1 MRISCGRAEW
11 LDGLEML
18 DLSTDIAASVM
29 RRNAELVAE
38 VRSELDIVSSGDGYV
53 RLAPAS
59 PTASEGW
66 VGRLSP
72 LYPEWLGDDGFV
84 SEHGV
89 RFPYVAGAMANGIA
103 TARLVV
109 AMGRAQMLGFF
120 GSAGLSPPAIER
132 GLSEIEQGLSGTVGA
147 WGANLINSPNEPQ
160 LEADVAA
167 LFLARRVHRVSAS
180 AYMSLTP
187 PVVRYACTGLR
198 SSADGRVRRTNHVFA
213 KVSRPEVAVQF
224 MRPAPSN
231 LLEQLV
237 TSGQLTPEEARL
249 GSVVPVAT
257 AVTAESDS
265 GGHTDHRPLGVLLPA
280 LLQLRDEVESSHGY
294 EGAIR
299 VGAAGGLGTPSAVAA
314 AFALGAAYVVTGS
327 VNQAAVESG
336 VGPDARKMLAA
347 ADLADVGPAA
357 AADMFEQGV
366 KVQVLTRGT
375 MFAARANKLYDL
387 YRRRPHLDALSAD
400 ERAELERTIFRSTLD
415 EAWAATADFWS
426 VRDPSQLDRAARDPK
441 HKMALLFRSY
451 LGRSSR
457 WAIDDVADRRIDY
470 QLWCGPA
477 MGGFNRWV
485 KGSFLEPPEQRTV
498 VQIARNLME
507 GAAKITRAHQAR
519 SLGVPLARSCF
530 EYRPR
535 PLGDESAGG

>member
-1 MRISCGRAEW
+1 MSN
-11 LDGLEML
+11 
-18 DLSTDIAASVM
+18 LSTDIAASVM
-29 RRNAELVAE
+29 RRNAELVE
-38 VRSELDIVSSGDGYV
+38 KIRSELDIIASVDGLV
-53 RLAPAS
+53 RLQPAS
-59 PTASEGW
+59 PSAGTDW
-66 VGRLSP
+66 VGRLPP
-72 LYPEWLGDDGFV
+72 LYPEWLGDVGF
-84 SEHGV
+84 SNDHGV

-103 TARLVV
+103 TAELVV
-109 AMGRAQMLGFF
+109 AMGRASMLGFF
-120 GSAGLSPPAIER
+120 GSAGLSPPAIEQ
-132 GLSEIEQGLSGTVGA
+132 GLTEIEQGLAGTRAA

-160 LEADVAA
+160 LEADVAG
-167 LFLARRVHRVSAS
+167 LFLARRVQRVSAS

-198 SSADGRVRRTNHVFA
+198 RLDDGRIARTNHVFA

-224 MRPAPSN
+224 MRPAPSG

-237 TSGQLTPEEARL
+237 ASGQLTPQEARL
-249 GSVVPVAT
+249 GSAVPLAT
-257 AVTAESDS
+257 AITAEADS

-280 LLQLRDEVESSHGY
+280 LLQLRDETESSHGY
-294 EGAIR
+294 EGVIR
-299 VGAAGGLGTPSAVAA
+299 VGAAGGLGTPAAVAS

-336 VGPDARKMLAA
+336 VGPVARQMLAT

-387 YRRRPHLDALSAD
+387 YRRRGHLEALSAD
-400 ERAELERTIFRSTLD
+400 ERTELERTIFRSTLE

-426 VRDPSQLDRAARDPK
+426 VRDPGQLERAARDPK

-457 WAIDDVADRRIDY
+457 WAIDDVTDRRVDY

-485 KGSFLEPPEQRTV
+485 KGSFLEEPKQRGV
-498 VQIARNLME
+498 VQIARNLLE
-507 GAAKITRAHQAR
+507 GAATIARAHQAR

-530 EYRPR
+530 AYRPR
-535 PLGDESAGG
+535 PLGDESAGDQKQ

>member
-1 MRISCGRAEW
+1 MSE
-11 LDGLEML
+11 
-18 DLSTDIAASVM
+18 LSTDIAASVM

-38 VRSELDIVSSGDGYV
+38 IRSELDIISSTDGHV
-53 RLAPAS
+53 RLESAS
-59 PTASEGW
+59 PTAGDGW
-66 VGRLSP
+66 VGRLPP
-72 LYPEWLGDDGFV
+72 LYPEWLGDPGFV
-84 SEHGV
+84 REHGV

-103 TARLVV
+103 TAELVV
-109 AMGRAQMLGFF
+109 AMGRARMQAFF

-132 GLSEIEQGLSGTVGA
+132 GLTEIEQGLAGSSAA

-160 LEADVAA
+160 LEADVAS
-167 LFLARRVHRVSAS
+167 LFLARRVRRVSAS
-180 AYMSLTP
+180 AYMSLTA
-187 PVVRYACTGLR
+187 PVVRYACAGLR
-198 SSADGRVRRTNHVFA
+198 RSTDGRVIRTNHVFA

-224 MRPAPSN
+224 MRPAPSG
-231 LLEQLV
+231 LLDQLV
-237 TSGQLTPEEARL
+237 SSGQLTREEARL
-249 GSVVPVAT
+249 AATVPLAT
-257 AVTAESDS
+257 AVTAEADS

-280 LLQLRDEVESSHGY
+280 LLQLRDETESSHGY
-294 EGAIR
+294 EGMIR
-299 VGAAGGLGTPSAVAA
+299 VGAAGGLGTPAAVAS

-327 VNQAAVESG
+327 INQAAVESG
-336 VGPDARKMLAA
+336 IGPGARRMLAA

-387 YRRRPHLDALSAD
+387 YRRCAHLDALSTD
-400 ERAELERTIFRSTLD
+400 ERAELERTIFCATLD
-415 EAWAATADFWS
+415 QAWAATADFWS

-451 LGRSSR
+451 LGLSSR
-457 WAIDDVADRRIDY
+457 WAIDDVTDRRVDY
-470 QLWCGPA
+470 QVWCGPA

-498 VQIARNLME
+498 VQIARNLLE

-519 SLGVPLARSCF
+519 ALGVPLARSCF

-535 PLGDESAGG
+535 LLGDESAGE